1 MALSLEPSAVH
12 AHVVGRTRAV
22 IRSTRDAHR
31 IALSF
36 EENRAFRA
44 SARDLQVAMPRRQ
57 SMGSIFEP
65 VRAFLRKTG
74 YVLRAAAWA
83 TALGFLETLRSERGR
98 RTLAV
103 AAIAAAAAGLF
114 ALRPVRSVAP
124 GEVGVRINRLTGAVS
139 TLREGWVLAL
149 PAVHELR
156 LFPLRDQIYRPLRS
170 ARADAEAP
178 FQTIEG
184 LSIGVDVAVRYALDP
199 TRVVSVAEKLP
210 AEVGRELVEPAVDGV
225 LHRVFARA
233 TVREI
238 FAAKRAEI
246 QKQIEDELRQQLLP
260 DGIIV
265 RAVFLGNVD
274 LPKEYR
280 AGLESLLSEE
290 LSAEKMRFT
299 LELKDEE
306 IKQASLEAEAEKVK
320 REKAAEAA
328 GLEEIIAARSRAE
341 AMKHVLPFKQKE
353 IEQRRLEAEAAKVA
367 RLKQAEAEAEA
378 RRIEASGEADSRRK
392 LAEAE
397 AFRID
402 ATGKAQS
409 AQLER
414 DSALLLKNPLLIQ
427 KTLADK
433 LSDKIQV
440 IIAPPQAGGFFAAG
454 LLGQS
459 NEKARAEGA
468 SDALAAQGKGAE

>member
-1 MALSLEPSAVH
+1 
-12 AHVVGRTRAV
+12 
-22 IRSTRDAHR
+22 
-31 IALSF
+31 
-36 EENRAFRA
+36 
-44 SARDLQVAMPRRQ
+44 
-57 SMGSIFEP
+57 MGSIFGQLN
-65 VRAFLRKTG
+65 AFLRKTG
-74 YVLRAAAWA
+74 YLLRAAAWA
-83 TALGFLETLRSERGR
+83 TVLGVFETLRSERGR

-103 AAIAAAAAGLF
+103 LAIGGAAVGLF
-114 ALRPVRSVAP
+114 ALRPVRSVPP
-124 GEVGVRINRLTGAVS
+124 GEVGVRINRLTGSVS
-139 TLREGWVLAL
+139 TLREGWVFAL
-149 PAVHELR
+149 PAVHDLR
-156 LFPLRDQIYRPLRS
+156 LFPLRDQIYRPQRS

-178 FQTIEG
+178 FQTVEG

-199 TRVVSVAEKLP
+199 ARVVSVAEELP
-210 AEVGRELVEPAVDGV
+210 ADMGRELVEPVVDGV
-225 LHRVFARA
+225 LHRTFAKA

-238 FAAKRAEI
+238 FSTKRAEI
-246 QKQIEDELRQQLLP
+246 QKQIEDELRPQLFP
-260 DGIIV
+260 DGIVV

-280 AGLESLLSEE
+280 SGLEALLSEE

-306 IKQASLEAEAEKVK
+306 VKQASLEADAEKVK

-367 RLKQAEAEAEA
+367 RVKQAEGEAEA

-414 DSALLLKNPLLIQ
+414 DSALVAKNPLLIQ

-440 IIAPPQAGGFFAAG
+440 IIAPPQAGGFFASG
-454 LLGQS
+454 LLGQPYD
-459 NEKARAEGA
+459 KARAEGVGGTA
-468 SDALAAQGKGAE
+468 GAPSKDAE